1 MKIAVIGA
9 NGQLGA
15 DISDAFDQRG
25 EDVVRLTHEQ
35 IEVANLDSVVRAL
48 WAIRPNLVV
57 NTAAMHHVEQCE
69 ADPEKAFAVNA
80 TGARNV
86 AMVCQDL
93 NATLVHISTDY
104 VFDGRKRTPYGET
117 DQPAPLNVYGH
128 SKLAGEVEI
137 QNLSER
143 YIILRV
149 SGLYGTHRC
158 RAKGHNFVELML
170 KLACER
176 GVVHVVDD
184 EVLTPTWTAE
194 VARQI
199 VALSRADPY
208 GLFHATAEGA
218 CSWYEFAREIFLRT
232 GTPVDLQRAQPGQ
245 FPMKVPRPRYS
256 VLENKRLKQAGLNMF
271 RPWQEGLIHYLKTGH
286 RYEPTT
292 VQHRYSFAQ

>member
-1 MKIAVIGA
+1 MKIAVIGS
-9 NGQLGA
+9 NGQVGA
-15 DISDAFDQRG
+15 DISDAFDQRD

-35 IEVANLDSVVRAL
+35 IEVANLDSVMRAL
-48 WAIRPNLVV
+48 REIRPNLVV

-69 ADPEKAFAVNA
+69 ADPKKAFAVNA

-86 AMVCQDL
+86 AIVCRDL
-93 NATLVHISTDY
+93 QATLVHISTDY

-143 YIILRV
+143 HIILRV

-170 KLACER
+170 KLARER
-176 GVVHVVDD
+176 GIVHVVDD

-199 VALSRADPY
+199 VALSRADAY

-256 VLENKRLKQAGLNMF
+256 VLENERLKRAGLNMF
-271 RPWQEGLIHYLKTGH
+271 RPWQEGLIHYLKTCH
-286 RYEPTT
+286 RYEPAT